1 MAILPTVLTVLAATT
16 LSVLLV
22 VATFHDCR
30 SSRIPN
36 RATYSAFLAAL
47 VIAAAKSIACHCGV
61 LDWDAGGAISLAESL
76 KGAGLCFGLLMA
88 VQLSSFG
95 NQLGAGDI
103 KLATAIGALLGW
115 EQGLQT
121 LIWCFLL
128 PAPYIVFLAVRQY
141 GLVRLGREAVLRLGS
156 KLFPRWFI
164 VDAVPGEFAPFFR
177 QRVPLAAF
185 FALGVLFTVLG
196 V

>member
-1 MAILPTVLTVLAATT
+1 MAILSTVFTALAAST
-16 LSVLLV
+16 LTVLLV

-47 VIAAAKSIACHCGV
+47 VIATAKSIACHCGV
-61 LDWDAGGAISLAESL
+61 LGWDAGGAITLAESL
-76 KGAGLCFGLLMA
+76 KGAGLCFGLLLA
-88 VQLSSFG
+88 VQLSPFG
-95 NQLGAGDI
+95 RQLGAGDI

-128 PAPYIVFLAVRQY
+128 PAPYIFYLAVKEF

-156 KLFPRWFI
+156 RLFPRWFI
-164 VDAVPGEFAPFFR
+164 VDSLPGEFAPFLR
-177 QRVPLAAF
+177 RRVPLAAF
-185 FALGVLFTVLG
+185 FALGTLFTVLG